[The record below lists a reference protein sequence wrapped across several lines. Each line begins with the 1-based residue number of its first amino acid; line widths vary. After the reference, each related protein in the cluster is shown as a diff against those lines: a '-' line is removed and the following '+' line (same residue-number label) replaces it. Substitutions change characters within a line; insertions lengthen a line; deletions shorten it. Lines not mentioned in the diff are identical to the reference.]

1 MSLNFNFPANTTAP
15 VPFTISV
22 NETFISQTIAKAG
35 LYRPSIDLLD
45 ESNANWIE
53 GPPRANMSALADYWA
68 NDYDWFTEQD
78 YINGNFSHF
87 AITVPETPKWKH
99 PTPLHFIHERADDDD
114 ALPLLLLHGW
124 PSTSQEWRKVI
135 EPLVSP
141 LDPALS
147 GHHVVAPDLPGFG
160 FSPAPEYSGLSPVA
174 LAGVLDAFM
183 AQLGYDK
190 YGVVSTDLGWWVGM
204 WMVDAVPKG
213 RIAGH
218 FCDFFL
224 VPPNSTDLERYQKN
238 ETTAAET
245 KYIASNQA
253 WYNEH
258 TGYQHVQTQQPLS
271 IGQAMADSPVG
282 FAGWIWQLMFSV
294 SDGYPYTFDEIITT
308 ALTLFIQGP
317 WGNMRYYKELF
328 TPEAMNFPQTK
339 IPTGVSQWAIG
350 DENVPFPELA
360 NFNFV
365 PKDWIERLAN
375 VRKIYRHDAGGH
387 FPAVNLPQ
395 DWTADVLDFFSHYVQ

>member
-1 MSLNFNFPANTTAP
+1 MALNFHFPANTTAP

-22 NETFISQTIAKAG
+22 NETFIDQTLKKAG

-45 ESNANWIE
+45 GSNANWIE
-53 GPPRANMSALADYWA
+53 GPPRANMTALADYWA
-68 NDYDWFTEQD
+68 NKYDWYTEQD

-87 AITVPETPKWKH
+87 AITVPETPQWQH
-99 PTPLHFIHERADDDD
+99 PTPLHFIHERADDND

-135 EPLVSP
+135 DPLVSP
-141 LDPALS
+141 RDPALS

-160 FSPAPEYSGLSPVA
+160 FSPAPKYSGLDPIA

-204 WMVDAVPKG
+204 WMVDVVPKG

-218 FCDFFL
+218 FSDFFL

-238 ETTAAET
+238 ETTEAET

-294 SDGYPYTFDEIITT
+294 SDGYHYTFDEIITT

-317 WGNMRYYKELF
+317 WGNMRYYKEFF
-328 TPEAMNFPQTK
+328 TTEAMNFPRTE
-339 IPTGVSQWAIG
+339 IPTGVSQWAVG
-350 DENVPFPELA
+350 DANAPFPEIA

-365 PKDWIERLAN
+365 PQDWIERLAN
-375 VRKIYRHDAGGH
+375 VRKIYRHDNGGH

-395 DWTADVLDFFSHYVQ
+395 DWTADVLDFFTQYVQ